1 MMSVYTQK
9 VNRFLHNSLR
19 GKPNKIED
27 PFLSKLEDRIY
38 TMGDYIRQRYGQQ
51 TYNDILNHVHSNWKK
66 GCYNKKWDVLRP
78 YYL

>member
-38 TMGDYIRQRYGQQ
+38 TMGD
-51 TYNDILNHVHSNWKK
+51 
-66 GCYNKKWDVLRP
+66 
-78 YYL
+78 